1 MAVVGKVGTFATVQP
16 IQGPDFGGMVE
27 KQFDKIK
34 AEKAAKEAAKA
45 KARKDEQDRIAK
57 LGGLGDLKTTNINGF
72 NKGLYNAY
80 STMKNEY
87 ADAELRGDYFTAR
100 NLKDSLSTLNNAT
113 EMAIKKMEFNEKEA
127 DKLDPDFYQRNS
139 TVLRSINDGNTDI
152 KYSGNGQMLLTVYED
167 PEKTKVLFENMSP
180 NEIVSKLDAP
190 YKFSVDG
197 AVNEFV
203 KNYKPSSIESLMK
216 DKISTVKVSDVMN
229 DPKVIE
235 GIDSKA
241 SELSNDSTSLAW
253 YGKTFL
259 NKYSTDKNAFSEK
272 EKEQAKEY
280 FKERILNS
288 YEKEID
294 LNIQERRKGGS
305 GSGAEDYNLTSS
317 VLEVTGEYIMAN
329 GSNDGTLNMEPNSIS
344 FNLLKKGGVP
354 VKVEDK
360 SVGEIIYDPSSK
372 KMIFSLASRISG
384 SAGATG
390 DGAVSGMGTSM
401 VTTNW
406 YSDKDEL
413 FNTLKNSI
421 NSIPQY
427 RGKIKT
433 KDDILKH
440 VLGIDP
446 NL

>member
-72 NKGLYNAY
+72 NKGLYDVY
-80 STMKNEY
+80 SKMKNEY
-87 ADAELRGDYFTAR
+87 ADAELRGDYFAAR

-113 EMAIKKMEFNEKEA
+113 EMAINKMKFNENEA

-139 TVLRSINDGNTDI
+139 AVLRSLNDGNTDV
-152 KYSGNGQMLLTVYED
+152 KYNGNGQMLLTVYED

-190 YKFSVDG
+190 YKFNMDG

-203 KNYKPSSIESLMK
+203 KNYKPSSIESKMK
-216 DKISTVKVSDVMN
+216 DGISTIKVSDVMN

-235 GIDSKA
+235 GIDNKA
-241 SELSNDSTSLAW
+241 SELANDSTSLAW
-253 YGKTFL
+253 FGKYNLKKYETDV
-259 NKYSTDKNAFSEK
+259 NKFSEE
-272 EKEQAKEY
+272 EKKQAKEY

-294 LNIQERRKGGS
+294 LNIQQRSGRGGS
-305 GSGAEDYNLTSS
+305 GNKDGFKVGTPSLYEAPSITPEDGVGIPLAGAKTVTISNSTGKTLTVGGMPLDRVLYDPKSGQLYFGLLYAGSGKEGIAGKGSTAGITESNKFTKWFSQGSDQFDKFKATYNAAFGKNLQTAED
-317 VLEVTGEYIMAN
+317 
-329 GSNDGTLNMEPNSIS
+329 
-344 FNLLKKGGVP
+344 LK
-354 VKVEDK
+354 
-360 SVGEIIYDPSSK
+360 
-372 KMIFSLASRISG
+372 
-384 SAGATG
+384 
-390 DGAVSGMGTSM
+390 
-401 VTTNW
+401 N
-406 YSDKDEL
+406 EL
-413 FNTLKNSI
+413 FL
-421 NSIPQY
+421 
-427 RGKIKT
+427 
-433 KDDILKH
+433 
-440 VLGIDP
+440 
-446 NL
+446 

>member
-72 NKGLYNAY
+72 NKGLYDAY
-80 STMKNEY
+80 SKMKNEY
-87 ADAELRGDYFTAR
+87 ADAELRGDYFAAR

-113 EMAIKKMEFNEKEA
+113 EMAINKMKFNENEA

-139 TVLRSINDGNTDI
+139 AVLRSINDGNTDI
-152 KYSGNGQMLLTVYED
+152 KYNGNGQMLLTVYED

-190 YKFSVDG
+190 YKFNLEATVGD
-197 AVNEFV
+197 FT
-203 KNYKPSSIESLMK
+203 KNYKPSSIESKMK
-216 DKISTVKVSDVMN
+216 DGISTIKVSDVMN
-229 DPKVIE
+229 DPNVIE
-235 GIDSKA
+235 GIDKKS
-241 SELSNDSTSLAW
+241 SELSNDSTSLSW

-259 NKYSTDKNAFSEK
+259 NKHETDKNKFSEE

-294 LNIQERRKGGS
+294 LNIQQRSGRGGS
-305 GSGAEDYNLTSS
+305 GNKDGFKVGTPSLYEAPSITPEGGVGIPLAGAKTVTISNSTGKTLTVGGMPLDRVLYDPKSGQLYFGLLYAGSGKEGIAGKGSTAGITESNKFTKWFSQGSDQFDKFKATYNAAFGKNLQTAED
-317 VLEVTGEYIMAN
+317 
-329 GSNDGTLNMEPNSIS
+329 
-344 FNLLKKGGVP
+344 LK
-354 VKVEDK
+354 
-360 SVGEIIYDPSSK
+360 
-372 KMIFSLASRISG
+372 
-384 SAGATG
+384 
-390 DGAVSGMGTSM
+390 
-401 VTTNW
+401 N
-406 YSDKDEL
+406 EL
-413 FNTLKNSI
+413 FL
-421 NSIPQY
+421 
-427 RGKIKT
+427 
-433 KDDILKH
+433 
-440 VLGIDP
+440 
-446 NL
+446 

>member
-45 KARKDEQDRIAK
+45 KAKKDEQDRIAK

-87 ADAELRGDYFTAR
+87 ADAELRGDYLTAR

-229 DPKVIE
+229 DPKVID

-259 NKYSTDKNAFSEK
+259 NKYSTDKNTFSEE
-272 EKEQAKEY
+272 EKAQAKEY
-280 FKERILNS
+280 FKGRILNS

-294 LNIQERRKGGS
+294 LNIQERGGRGGS
-305 GSGAEDYNLTSS
+305 GNKDGFKTGTPSTYESPSITPEGMTTIPLSGAKTVTISNSTGKTLTVGGMPLDR
-317 VLEVTGEYIMAN
+317 VL
-329 GSNDGTLNMEPNSIS
+329 
-344 FNLLKKGGVP
+344 
-354 VKVEDK
+354 
-360 SVGEIIYDPSSK
+360 YDPK
-372 KMIFSLASRISG
+372 SG
-384 SAGATG
+384 KLYFGLLYAGSGKEGLSGDGSSAGVAESNKFTKWFAQGSDQFDKFKATYNAAFG
-390 DGAVSGMGTSM
+390 KNLQTAEDLK
-401 VTTNW
+401 N
-406 YSDKDEL
+406 EL
-413 FNTLKNSI
+413 FL
-421 NSIPQY
+421 
-427 RGKIKT
+427 
-433 KDDILKH
+433 
-440 VLGIDP
+440 
-446 NL
+446 